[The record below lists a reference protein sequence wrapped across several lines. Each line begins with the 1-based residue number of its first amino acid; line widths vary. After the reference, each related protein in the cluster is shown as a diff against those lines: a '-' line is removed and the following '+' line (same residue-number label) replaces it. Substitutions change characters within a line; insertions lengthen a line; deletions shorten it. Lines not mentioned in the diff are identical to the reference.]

1 MTDFGPPVYI
11 PPSPL
16 PAPAWLSSQGTATL
30 RPGWS
35 RPIHLESLPGQAPG
49 SLPTPQRE
57 SRAARHALRQLLL
70 LGQRVHGTQKQW
82 LPPLELQ
89 SYSFKTVRA
98 PLQSLSLAFQWFFRG
113 KGHPRFKARGRDQPR
128 FTGLG
133 RDRTDARLQ
142 NPGFVRQP
150 CLHLPE
156 VLPLWTGGQGFK
168 TESVHLPLHKL
179 RLPGQCRSERSAKHL
194 GLRGWGCCTGRGV
207 LARDLYDP

>member
-82 LPPLELQ
+82 LPPLGLQ

-98 PLQSLSLAFQWFFRG
+98 PLQSLSLAFQGFFRG
-113 KGHPRFKARGRDQPR
+113 KGASPLQGQRPGPASFHRVGPRSNRCSATK
-128 FTGLG
+128 
-133 RDRTDARLQ
+133 
-142 NPGFVRQP
+142 PGFCAP
-150 CLHLPE
+150 TLPTPPRGAPA
-156 VLPLWTGGQGFK
+156 VDRWTSLQDGVSPPSTAQAA
-168 TESVHLPLHKL
+168 V
-179 RLPGQCRSERSAKHL
+179 
-194 GLRGWGCCTGRGV
+194 TG
-207 LARDLYDP
+207 PMPI